1 MKRFT
6 LFLFSAVAA
15 LCSFAQTVGEHGELI
30 GQYGAIYQMPEG
42 APVKTYSL
50 MGTKAVYVEADEEQ
64 GTEAGVYTLD
74 VVRNIEV
81 VEFEDGT
88 MFFKDLVT
96 DAAYGS
102 YVKGQRVVDADD
114 DEDVTEMV
122 YIPMKQILAHDRN
135 SDCNILLMRFLFVD
149 DVDGSDIQ
157 NCEDQLVFS
166 VQKFGESETL
176 TQLNDQIYYN
186 FYGAMLDNAQ
196 QSIVA
201 IGDAAVTMTYN
212 AASGESEEM
221 LEMPAGV
228 ATKTYNCHAYSY
240 AQSTAYDTDKYVD
253 YDVEI
258 ARVGDDVYL
267 KGLYFYQNVEAINP
281 ISNVIKGKWVDGEV
295 IFPQHQYIGIDGRGA
310 DIYVVAMGVTEDG
323 YYFEARDS
331 WSLIYDAENDTY
343 DGCESIVRF
352 NPISFYKPGVYAYD
366 SIDEIFL
373 TPKSSEGIVGVEN
386 NAKAAPIYD
395 LQGRK
400 VKDAQKGL
408 FIMEGK
414 KVVR

>member
-15 LCSFAQTVGEHGELI
+15 LCSFAQSVGEHGELI
-30 GQYGAIYQMPEG
+30 GQYGAIYQMPDG

-50 MGTKAVYVEADEEQ
+50 MGTKAVYETGDEEQ
-64 GTEAGVYTLD
+64 GIEAGIYTVD
-74 VVRNIEV
+74 VVRDIEV

-102 YVKGQRVVDADD
+102 YVKGKRVI
-114 DEDVTEMV
+114 DEEEETEMV
-122 YIPMKQILAHDRN
+122 YIPMKQVLVHDNN
-135 SDCNILLMRFLFVD
+135 SGSNVILMRFLFVD
-149 DVDGSDIQ
+149 DEGGSDIQ
-157 NCEDQLVFS
+157 NCEDDLVFS

-176 TQLNDQIYYN
+176 TQVNDQMYYN
-186 FYGAMLDNAQ
+186 FYGAMLNNDK
-196 QSIVA
+196 QSIVV
-201 IGDAAVTMTYN
+201 IGDAAVGMTYN
-212 AASGESEEM
+212 ASSGESDEM

-228 ATKTYNCHAYSY
+228 ATKTYNCHAYTY
-240 AQSTAYDTDKYVD
+240 AQSTAYDADKYVD
-253 YDVEI
+253 YDVQI

-267 KGLYFYQNVEAINP
+267 KGLYFYQSPEAINP
-281 ISNVIKGKWVDGEV
+281 ISNVVKGKWVDGEV
-295 IFPQHQYIGIDGRGA
+295 IFPQHQLIGIDGRGA
-310 DIYVVAMGVTEDG
+310 DIFVVAMGVTDDG
-323 YYFEARDS
+323 FYFEGRDS

-366 SIDEIFL
+366 TIDEIFL
-373 TPKSSEGIVGVEN
+373 TAKSSAGIVAVEN
-386 NAKAAPIYD
+386 TAKKAPIYD
-395 LQGRK
+395 LQGRQ
-400 VKDAQKGL
+400 VKTAQKGL
-408 FIMEGK
+408 FIMDGK